1 MFPAAPFIIC
11 LACSLLALVMVAARG
26 ALPFV
31 RKAWFVIAAGVGIL
45 FGGIGSGA
53 GFRFVA
59 ETGIFDAGSYVDYSS
74 NTIHAHWGYHP
85 QAAASTFKWFYTYK
99 YGNGKTKGPFQLPDA
114 KVSDCAAS
122 YKMPI
127 PEGEEW
133 KTLTITCYAD
143 FVAPP
148 VVTTNGVYHLPG
160 VMRSI
165 NDVDSANPRYV
176 TPGITIEIDGRVLT
190 PTNNL
195 SHLESTIDPKETEK
209 KEK

>member
-1 MFPAAPFIIC
+1 MFPAAPFLIS
-11 LACSLLALVMVAARG
+11 LVCSLLALVMVAARG

-31 RKAWFVIAAGVGIL
+31 RKAWFVIAAAVGIL

-53 GFRFVA
+53 GFRFQA

-74 NTIHAHWGYHP
+74 NTIHARWGYNP

-99 YGNGKTKGPFQLPDA
+99 YGSSETKGPFQLPDA

-122 YKMPI
+122 YKMPV
-127 PEGEEW
+127 PDGEEW
-133 KTLTITCYAD
+133 KALTITCYAD

-165 NDVDSANPRYV
+165 NDVESSSPRYV
-176 TPGITIEIDGRVLT
+176 TPGITITVDNEILT
-190 PTNNL
+190 PTN
-195 SHLESTIDPKETEK
+195 TIGEIAE
-209 KEK
+209 